1 MPLEITLHGLTMYFS
16 HFIGDIPVYYYFAY
30 YGDRRIE
37 VNYMDHGRAIK

>member
-1 MPLEITLHGLTMYFS
+1 MTPLTITVNNLEMYFS

-37 VNYMDHGRAIK
+37 VNYMDHGRKV